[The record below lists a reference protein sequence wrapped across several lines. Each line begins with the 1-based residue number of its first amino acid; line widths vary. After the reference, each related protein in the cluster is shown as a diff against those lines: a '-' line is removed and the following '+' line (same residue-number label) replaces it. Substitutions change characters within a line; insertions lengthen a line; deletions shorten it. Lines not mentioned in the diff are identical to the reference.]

1 VRIAEADAGL
11 LAARLSDAG
20 LSFDLGAARVR
31 LRSDVAELPAVLQ
44 RLYGAFPLEEPAG
57 VFDATVDL
65 RLAHGLRRVVRPQV
79 RLVAD
84 SAMVFE
90 PFPARLFMP
99 LLEWG
104 MNYLL
109 ATRLH
114 CYLLLH
120 AGVVESAG
128 IAVLLPATPGSGKS
142 TLTAALTASGFRL
155 LSDEFGVVGL
165 DDFRLRPLL
174 RPVGLKNESIDV
186 VSRFCPN
193 AVIGP
198 RYEGTRKGTV
208 AHLAPDHAAVAGRA
222 RPAEPGLVVFPRFV
236 AGSAVKIEPVVESQV
251 FARLAFNSFN
261 YELLGARAFD
271 AVASLV
277 HRCAAY
283 RVVYG
288 ELQGAVDAVQSLAA
302 RHA

>member
-1 VRIAEADAGL
+1 MAL
-11 LAARLSDAG
+11 
-20 LSFDLGAARVR
+20 DLGAARVR
-31 LRSDVAELPAVLQ
+31 LRSDVPALPEVLR
-44 RLYGAFPLEEPAG
+44 RLYGEFPLVDPEG
-57 VFDATVDL
+57 VFDATATL
-65 RLAHGLRRVVRPQV
+65 SRGRGLRRAVRPQV

-84 SAMVFE
+84 GVMLFE
-90 PFPARLFMP
+90 PFPARLFTP

-109 ATRLH
+109 ATRLNA
-114 CYLLLH
+114 YLLLH
-120 AGVVESAG
+120 AGVVESG
-128 IAVLLPATPGSGKS
+128 GRAVVLPATPGSGKS
-142 TLTAALTASGFRL
+142 TLTAALASRGFRL

-186 VSRFCPN
+186 ISRYCPA

-208 AHLAPDHAAVAGRA
+208 AHLAPDESAVAGRGHA
-222 RPAEPGLVVFPRFV
+222 VEAGLVVFPKYV
-236 AGSAVKIEPVVESQV
+236 AGSALTIEPVVASQV
-251 FARLAFNSFN
+251 FARLAFNAFN

-271 AVASLV
+271 AVGALAR
-277 HRCAAY
+277 RCRGY

-288 ELQGAVDAVQSLAA
+288 DLDSAVEAVRSLGE
-302 RHA
+302 RHS

>member
-1 VRIAEADAGL
+1 MRIAEADAGL
-11 LAARLSDAG
+11 LAARLGGAG
-20 LSFDLGAARVR
+20 IALDLGAARVR
-31 LRSDVAELPAVLQ
+31 LRSDVPALPEVLR
-44 RLYGAFPLEEPAG
+44 RLYGEFPLVDPEG
-57 VFDATVDL
+57 VFDATATL
-65 RLAHGLRRVVRPQV
+65 FRGRGLRRAVRPQV

-84 SAMVFE
+84 GVMLFE
-90 PFPARLFMP
+90 PFPARLFTP

-109 ATRLH
+109 ATRLN

-120 AGVVESAG
+120 AGAVEFGGRAVV
-128 IAVLLPATPGSGKS
+128 LPATPGSGKS
-142 TLTAALTASGFRL
+142 TLTAALAARGFRL

-186 VSRFCPN
+186 ISRLCPGS
-193 AVIGP
+193 VIGP
-198 RYEGTRKGTV
+198 RYDGTRKGTV
-208 AHLAPDHAAVAGRA
+208 AHLAPDAAAVAGRSLA
-222 RPAEPGLVVFPRFV
+222 VEPGLVVFPRFA
-236 AGSAVKIEPVVESQV
+236 AGAAVTIEPVVASQV
-251 FARLAFNSFN
+251 FARLAFNAFN

-271 AVASLV
+271 AVASIV
-277 HRCAAY
+277 RRCAGY

-288 ELQGAVDAVQSLAA
+288 DLEGAVEAVRELAA